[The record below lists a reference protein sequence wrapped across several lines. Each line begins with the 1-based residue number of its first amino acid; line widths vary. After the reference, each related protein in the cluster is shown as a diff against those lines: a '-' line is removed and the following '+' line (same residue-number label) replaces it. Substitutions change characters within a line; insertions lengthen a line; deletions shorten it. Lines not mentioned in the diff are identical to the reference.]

1 MVWSINGVGAPGES
15 EPIFPPCIV
24 GARIEDAE
32 DEHGCNGERERD
44 HETGEGGRYSLTL
57 SLFWARRGHR
67 ERAHVESDRCFPGEP
82 AWADLQIDYS
92 VGTFV
97 TERRRVNERVAIDLC

>member
-1 MVWSINGVGAPGES
+1 MTSSPPAGRGES
-15 EPIFPPCIV
+15 SAASRLKNLATVAVHPPRV
-24 GARIEDAE
+24 RFSHRARIEDTE

-67 ERAHVESDRCFPGEP
+67 ERAHVEAHRCFPSEP
-82 AWADLQIDYS
+82 SWTD
-92 VGTFV
+92 F
-97 TERRRVNERVAIDLC
+97 